1 MRSQEVRSR
10 EESPSTLI
18 AVVASGLLIITSII
32 AVNLHQNRKM
42 DAPPVVET
50 AQPAQSRQL
59 RFVDQGDGVSVY
71 GGHVRVFDVATGREY
86 PELRADEGFVRTVLN
101 SLAFERTKRRI
112 VNAVPVFELTAWKD
126 NRLTLTD
133 PTTGVHIGLG
143 QFGIPNR
150 AAFERFL
157 APAPQRAG
165 ANS

>member
-1 MRSQEVRSR
+1 MRSQE
-10 EESPSTLI
+10 ESPFTLI
-18 AVVASGLLIITSII
+18 AVVASGLLIVTSII
-32 AVNLHQNRKM
+32 GVNLHQNRKLT
-42 DAPPVVET
+42 APAQVET
-50 AQPAQSRQL
+50 VPAVQSRQL

-101 SLAFERTKRRI
+101 SLAFERTKRGI
-112 VNAVPVFELTAWKD
+112 KNAVPVFELTAWKD

-133 PTTGVHIGLG
+133 PATGVHIGLG

-157 APAPQRAG
+157 APVPQRSE